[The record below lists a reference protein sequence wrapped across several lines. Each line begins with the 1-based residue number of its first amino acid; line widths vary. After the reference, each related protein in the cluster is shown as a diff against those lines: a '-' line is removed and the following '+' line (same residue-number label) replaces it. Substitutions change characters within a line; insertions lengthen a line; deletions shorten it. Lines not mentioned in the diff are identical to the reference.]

1 MSDKLLNWLKVNGY
15 DMKNTWL
22 GGVILFLFSHHARA
36 IISIYIVSNSKNK
49 LVSLFFH
56 KILRSYYHIECCC
69 KDIGYGLMIPHPR
82 NIIMWAERIGDNVL
96 INQNV
101 TIGGNLRKE
110 RSRPWGKQTIPIIK
124 NNVMILTNAVVGGP
138 IIIED
143 NVVIGANCTCTHDVD
158 QNSIIYSK
166 QYISD
171 KKIKVTN
178 RQITYI
184 S

>member
-1 MSDKLLNWLKVNGY
+1 
-15 DMKNTWL
+15 
-22 GGVILFLFSHHARA
+22 
-36 IISIYIVSNSKNK
+36 
-49 LVSLFFH
+49 
-56 KILRSYYHIECCC
+56 
-69 KDIGYGLMIPHPR
+69 MIPHPR

-110 RSRPWGKQTIPIIK
+110 RNRPWGKQAIPIIK

>member
-1 MSDKLLNWLKVNGY
+1 
-15 DMKNTWL
+15 
-22 GGVILFLFSHHARA
+22 
-36 IISIYIVSNSKNK
+36 
-49 LVSLFFH
+49 
-56 KILRSYYHIECCC
+56 
-69 KDIGYGLMIPHPR
+69 
-82 NIIMWAERIGDNVL
+82 
-96 INQNV
+96 
-101 TIGGNLRKE
+101 
-110 RSRPWGKQTIPIIK
+110 
-124 NNVMILTNAVVGGP
+124 MILTNAVVGGP